1 MKKVEFRFLDSEYLV
16 TSEGIA
22 SWQNKMP
29 LKDIRMSR
37 WGREEA
43 VLTAWSSGV
52 VPPTTVQSCCRRMA
66 FCALVGQGCG
76 WYPWQ
81 KENCNATSVLQLV
94 TRKSIVGVL
103 STEIVIAGIRWLDVR
118 LLYVPLGIC
127 LLTIRLVG
135 RDVALIRVFALDNSG
150 SKRLI
155 MMKMVGHAMN

>member
-22 SWQNKMP
+22 SWQNKVP

-81 KENCNATSVLQLV
+81 KENATSVLQLV

-118 LLYVPLGIC
+118 LLSHYPIC
-127 LLTIRLVG
+127 ASRNLPANHKAG
-135 RDVALIRVFALDNSG
+135 RKGCGPYKSLCVR
-150 SKRLI
+150 
-155 MMKMVGHAMN
+155 